1 MFHSDALN
9 SPFFREVPL
18 ERRCE
23 ALHHVLDVLLRA
35 PRKGTVVIGH
45 DAAITVTGRKVA
57 MTLTPDCAAVRT
69 LNPPRP
75 GNNMPSGHWVKA
87 RELARE
93 SRHEL

>member
-1 MFHSDALN
+1 M
-9 SPFFREVPL
+9 
-18 ERRCE
+18 
-23 ALHHVLDVLLRA
+23 RA

-45 DAAITVTGRKVA
+45 DAITVTGKKVA

-75 GNNMPSGHWVKA
+75 GNNMPPGYLVKTWVKA
-87 RELARE
+87 RERARE